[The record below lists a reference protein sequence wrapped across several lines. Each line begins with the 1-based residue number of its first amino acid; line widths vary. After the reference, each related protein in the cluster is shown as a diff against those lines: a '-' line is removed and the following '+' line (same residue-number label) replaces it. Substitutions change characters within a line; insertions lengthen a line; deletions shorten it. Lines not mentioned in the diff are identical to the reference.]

1 MEYAINPRVNPHV
14 GKTSETAALTTLLQ
28 PVICAHAHPI
38 DAIMESFRGWP
49 AQAGLIR
56 RADSATTG
64 TGTRRLSW
72 RRRE

>member
-1 MEYAINPRVNPHV
+1 MPRLNQNV
-14 GKTSETAALTTLLQ
+14 GKTSQITLLKTLLQ